1 MLSILSKTVST
12 LSEKKGPDSL
22 QAIESVGSG
31 VMKNIG
37 KYVVLLKSFFGS
49 SCGGSVKKGRSTNC
63 SKKMNN

>member
-31 VMKNIG
+31 VMENIG
-37 KYVVLLKSFFGS
+37 KYVFLLEVVSGQAVADLS
-49 SCGGSVKKGRSTNC
+49 RWGDLQIV
-63 SKKMNN
+63 